1 MKVGIEELKA
11 IKPGTKKVFKA
22 EHPRE
27 LQNIRAMA
35 SYVHNTYPEWGLRFT
50 THICRP
56 KMEITI
62 EAISVERTN

>member
-1 MKVGIEELKA
+1 MKVGIEDLKA
-11 IKPGTKKVFKA
+11 IKPGTEKVFKA
-22 EHPRE
+22 DHPRE

-35 SYVHNTYPEWGLRFT
+35 SYVHNTYPELGLRFK

-62 EAISVERTN
+62 EAVLVGSTN